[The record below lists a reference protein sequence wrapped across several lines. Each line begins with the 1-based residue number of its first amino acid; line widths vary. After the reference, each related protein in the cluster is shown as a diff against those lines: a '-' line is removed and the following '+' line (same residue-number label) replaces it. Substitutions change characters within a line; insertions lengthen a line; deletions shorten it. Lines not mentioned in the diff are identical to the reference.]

1 MQAKRLTLAAGVET
15 AFEFDSFFTR
25 SVIVK
30 NMTGGAIQFCDGPF
44 DAAKSAIIP
53 AFGWQTFTVT
63 VPYGEKPKFHVKA
76 SVAGDVEINFG
87 SEMAGNVSGTA
98 KLTGSSIPDLESVP
112 IHAVEAIE
120 TVGYFNSPVIMP
132 DVSTELAGST
142 TGSPSISVDISNA
155 KNIGVFADL
164 KTAVADEDLVFE
176 VSHDNSTWFAFETK
190 NFATPSSRYNYFAL
204 ASGGNILANYIRV
217 TPKNNDGSAIT
228 LPYIILVIKG

>member
-1 MQAKRLTLAAGVET
+1 MKKGSNYSPRGNKMFRSDGSILDVAALLEGI
-15 AFEFDSFFTR
+15 R
-25 SVIVK
+25 SVQQQQLALL
-30 NMTGGAIQFCDGPF
+30 NNGG
-44 DAAKSAIIP
+44 S
-53 AFGWQTFTVT
+53 
-63 VPYGEKPKFHVKA
+63 KFQ
-76 SVAGDVEINFG
+76 
-87 SEMAGNVSGTA
+87 
-98 KLTGSSIPDLESVP
+98 LTGSSIPDLESVP

-132 DVSTELAGST
+132 DVSTELAGTT